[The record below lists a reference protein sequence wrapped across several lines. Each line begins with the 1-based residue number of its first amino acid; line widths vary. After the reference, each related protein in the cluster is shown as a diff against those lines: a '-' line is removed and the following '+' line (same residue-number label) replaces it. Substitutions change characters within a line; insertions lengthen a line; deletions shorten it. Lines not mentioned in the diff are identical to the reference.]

1 MTDKYVIMD
10 NNREIEKKPI
20 EEVLEL
26 CKSLVDDVQTMK
38 KDIYHMKN
46 YVRKVEIREGIKD
59 DLGNEYIK
67 PESQTDVAIKK
78 GWFW

>member
-1 MTDKYVIMD
+1 MD

-26 CKSLVDDVQTMK
+26 CKSLNDDIQSIK
-38 KDIYHMKN
+38 KDMNHIKTYI
-46 YVRKVEIREGIKD
+46 RKVEIREGIKD
-59 DLGNEYIK
+59 DT
-67 PESQTDVAIKK
+67 SQKDTAIQK

>member
-1 MTDKYVIMD
+1 MDDKFIIMD

-26 CKSLVDDVQTMK
+26 CKSLNDDIQSIK
-38 KDIYHMKN
+38 KDMNHIKTYI
-46 YVRKVEIREGIKD
+46 RKVEIREGIKD
-59 DLGNEYIK
+59 DT
-67 PESQTDVAIKK
+67 SQKDTAIQK